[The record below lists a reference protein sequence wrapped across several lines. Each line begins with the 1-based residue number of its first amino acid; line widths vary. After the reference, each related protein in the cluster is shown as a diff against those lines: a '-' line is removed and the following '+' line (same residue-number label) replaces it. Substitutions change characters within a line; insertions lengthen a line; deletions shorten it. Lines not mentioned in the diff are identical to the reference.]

1 MEAVPYLANPKLHD
15 RVAQKVRQ
23 YFETNIAWL
32 DYIFPIARVGENAE
46 GNTYPQIYKGD
57 GSEDHYD
64 IRPDWSVDSYCFFE
78 LIDAVSL
85 IDEEEGTDYRFN
97 VIFYARLDK
106 AFPAKN
112 YDYTAELIAEVI
124 FHLKSVTLMAHEI
137 EYYTNPEEIFIR
149 YSELEQAA
157 TQMLMKNGTAFKIS
171 FFMKDFEDCYELV
184 T

>member
-1 MEAVPYLANPKLHD
+1 MKIVPYLANPKLHD
-15 RVAQKVRQ
+15 RVCQKIRE
-23 YFETNIAWL
+23 YFRDNISWISA
-32 DYIFPIARVGENAE
+32 YIYPIARVGEDAK

-57 GSEDHYD
+57 GTEEHYD
-64 IRPDWSVDSYCFFE
+64 IRPDWSVKNYCFFE

-106 AFPAKN
+106 VYPAKN

-124 FHLKSVTLMAHEI
+124 LHLKALQAHEI
-137 EYYTNPEEIFIR
+137 EYYTNPEEIFTR

-171 FFMKDFEDCYELV
+171 FLMKDFEDCYEEV
-184 T
+184 Y